1 MLRLLLLLTF
11 IIGCDDTYREDY
23 PSITYEYN
31 VDLPQDENG
40 YYRMTLDREMWQTT
54 QRIQGKVTSDS
65 EWVDQIRINWE
76 SSHYWVLGDT
86 LGYIYRRG
94 LTDDM
99 VYVNYDTLYITG
111 FDGREVPTINA
122 VSYPNCEVY
131 SFGSECEVNT
141 MIAPIKTMVGDT
153 LRVTAWYIDFYQEIT
168 EKSINIILE

>member
-11 IIGCDDTYREDY
+11 IIGCDDTFQEDY
-23 PSITYEYN
+23 PSITYEFE
-31 VDLPQDENG
+31 VDLPQDTSG
-40 YYRMTLDREMWQTT
+40 YYRMTLDRETWQTT

-86 LGYIYRRG
+86 LGYIYKRG

-111 FDGREVPTINA
+111 FDGREVPTINRT
-122 VSYPNCEVY
+122 SYPNCEIY

-141 MIAPIKTMVGDT
+141 MIAPVKTMVGDT
-153 LRVTAWYIDFYQEIT
+153 LKVTAWYVDFYQEIT

>member
-86 LGYIYRRG
+86 LGYIYK
-94 LTDDM
+94 
-99 VYVNYDTLYITG
+99 
-111 FDGREVPTINA
+111 
-122 VSYPNCEVY
+122 
-131 SFGSECEVNT
+131 ECEVNT